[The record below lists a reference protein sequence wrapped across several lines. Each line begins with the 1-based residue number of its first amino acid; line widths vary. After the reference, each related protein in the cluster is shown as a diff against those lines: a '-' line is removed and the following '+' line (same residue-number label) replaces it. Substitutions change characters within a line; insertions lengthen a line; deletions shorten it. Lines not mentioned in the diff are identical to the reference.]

1 MIEIN
6 VTFAYQL
13 INLFIMI
20 FFLNYFLFKP
30 IMEVVERRNAKLK
43 SFTTDTAKFRQKS
56 ENAVKGYDEK
66 MTELKKTTA
75 AILAA
80 ARQKTAAEHERII
93 RESRAKFTEQI
104 KTARAGIKKESDKT
118 ALTLRKEADKISR
131 DIASRLLGRRAG

>member
-6 VTFAYQL
+6 VTFVYQL
-13 INLFIMI
+13 VNFFIMI

-30 IMEVVERRNAKLK
+30 VMEVAERRNNKLK
-43 SFTTDTAKFRQKS
+43 SFTADTAKFRQKS
-56 ENAVKGYDEK
+56 ENAIKGYDEK

-80 ARQKTAAEHERII
+80 ARQQTAAEHERII

-104 KTARAGIKKESDKT
+104 KKAKAEIKKESDKT
-118 ALTLRKEADKISR
+118 AIKLRKEADKISH